1 MVNNLNFAP
10 NSTKK
15 VLKAAEVIKNSLPG
29 TPKSKEKTLINTVNS
44 QSPITKTN
52 IMSNTNSTSS
62 TPRKLDLALYYDTF
76 KESVIDLVINQGN
89 WR

>member
-29 TPKSKEKTLINTVNS
+29 TPESKEKTLINAVNS

-52 IMSNTNSTSS
+52 IMSNTNSTSN
-62 TPRKLDLALYYDTF
+62 TPQKLDLALYYDTF